1 MAAAIVEA
9 LARASL
15 QGGALALVAW
25 AVCRLVPALPATA
38 RVVLWWLVA
47 LKFLVGL
54 AWVQPVVFEV
64 FDAPVV
70 PSVAACA
77 ASFDAP
83 TPRVAPAV
91 PTHEPD
97 ARELSSVQAVDVPVV
112 VMPPSRAR
120 TWQHVVAASWGAGV
134 CVVLGLGLWRL
145 RATSVVVR
153 HADAA
158 PEWLRARAEVLAWR
172 MGMTPPRVC
181 VSDDVASPMVRG
193 LWRQVVIVPRRS
205 LEALGDAELAMVVC
219 HELVHLRRRDLWLGC
234 VPDAATRLF
243 FFHPLAHLVAREYR
257 LAREAACDAEVLQT
271 LGAEPRDYGRLLLAL
286 GVVGREPAF
295 AAAGASRSF
304 ADMKRRLQM
313 LNHFD
318 PTPRMRR
325 LGRLLLGGAVA
336 AVIPLQL
343 VARPPVVAGA
353 ARAADLALAGQ
364 PVEALPPEAP
374 RALAAPLGVAEP
386 SNAQDRHG
394 RRDFEWMLM
403 RADGDTSGTHDD
415 RARVRRFQRDGEPL
429 LWVRIDAKEFVIRD
443 AQVVR
448 EAEAAFDE
456 VEAIGRRMGEIG
468 GQQGTL
474 GARQAEVGAKQAQVG
489 ARQAALGAQIG
500 ELAQKQVA
508 LAMERVSR
516 AFQRSASR
524 RDDVMTPDEERKLDQ
539 QLKELSA
546 RIEALSGE
554 IEELAKPLQDFA
566 RQMEPFA
573 AQLREMGAQIKVKV
587 AEAEAQVRALAQRA
601 IADGRAEAV
610 K

>member
-1 MAAAIVEA
+1 MAAAFVES
-9 LARASL
+9 LVRASL
-15 QGGALALVAW
+15 QGGALALVVLAL
-25 AVCRLVPALPATA
+25 CRIAPALPATA
-38 RVVLWWLVA
+38 RVGLWWLVA

-54 AWVQPVVFEV
+54 AWLPPVTLPVFE
-64 FDAPVV
+64 APVA
-70 PSVAACA
+70 PSVAALA
-77 ASFDAP
+77 ASPQASTLRGAP
-83 TPRVAPAV
+83 GGATR
-91 PTHEPD
+91 EPD
-97 ARELSSVQAVDVPVV
+97 TRDSSLVQADEVPAA
-112 VMPPSRAR
+112 VMPPSSAW
-120 TWQHVVAASWGAGV
+120 TWQHVLAASWGAGA
-134 CVVLGLGLWRL
+134 CVGLGLGLWRL
-145 RATSVVVR
+145 RATSVVLR
-153 HADAA
+153 HADEA

-172 MGMTPPRVC
+172 LGMTPPRVR
-181 VSDDVASPMVRG
+181 VSDDIASPMVRG

-205 LEALGDAELAMVVC
+205 LEALGDEQLAMVVC

-234 VPDAATRLF
+234 VPDAAARLF

-286 GVVGREPAF
+286 GVVRREPVF

-325 LGRLLLGGAVA
+325 LGRLLLGGAVVA
-336 AVIPLQL
+336 LIPLQL
-343 VARPPVVAGA
+343 VARPPVVSGA
-353 ARAADLALAGQ
+353 ARVADVPLAGE
-364 PVEALPPEAP
+364 PVEALPVEAV
-374 RALAAPLGVAEP
+374 RTLAASTPAAELSAP
-386 SNAQDRHG
+386 QERHT
-394 RRDFEWMLM
+394 RRDFEWMLV

-415 RARVRRFQRDGEPL
+415 RARVRRFQRNGEPL

-443 AQVVR
+443 TQIVR

-456 VEAIGRRMGEIG
+456 VEAIGMRMGEIG

-489 ARQAALGAQIG
+489 ARQAALGAQMG

-524 RDDVMTPDEERKLDQ
+524 RDDAMTPDEERKLDQ
-539 QLKELSA
+539 QMKELSA
-546 RIEALSGE
+546 RIEALGDE
-554 IEELAKPLQDFA
+554 IEELAKPLQDVA

-573 AQLREMGAQIKVKV
+573 AQLRELGAQIKVKV
-587 AEAEAQVRALAQRA
+587 AEAEAQVRVLAQRA
-601 IADGRAEAV
+601 IADGKAEAV